1 MNVKPKCL
9 FYFVCLV
16 LLTFILSAPST
27 WAQSIVTG
35 GISGVITDPTGAGVA
50 GASLTMKSLAT
61 GETFN
66 ATSSSNGEYQFA
78 LLKPG
83 DYKLSVTKDG
93 FKTLTQTVTV
103 LLGQNSTVGVKLE
116 VGSVSATVEVSA
128 APPLLQTE
136 NANIA
141 TTVDTRTVQ
150 NVPNPGNDLTYVA
163 QTAPGV
169 SMNTTSGN
177 GYGNFSVF
185 GLPGTSNLFTI
196 NGNDYNDPFLNL
208 NNSGASNLLLGTND
222 VQEVAVV
229 SNGYTGQYGRQA
241 GAQINYT
248 SKSGSNSYHGSA
260 NYFYTGSTLNAE
272 DFFLKSSGQPKPF
285 QNNNQWQASFGGPI
299 KKDKLFF
306 FVDNEGLR
314 YVFATASQAFLPTP
328 AFQAYTLAHIPASA
342 QGLYQQAFA
351 LYNGVPGIANAQ
363 PVAPGS
369 SSCPL
374 PGGAACLQSIFAPGS
389 SGNQEWLI
397 IGRVDYNLGKNDTI
411 YGRVKFDRGT
421 QPTYADPINPAF
433 NAISHQPQ
441 DEGQLN
447 WTHVFNPSIVNN
459 AIFSYL
465 YYSAVFQSVDVNKA
479 NATFPQILCSSD
491 SSMSCLGAV
500 GGLFPFAFFFP
511 QGRNVNQ
518 WQIVD
523 DFSIARDKHNFKMGV
538 NFRRDNVDDFRA
550 SELTNPPAVST
561 SLNGFAT
568 DTVTTSTT
576 QNFAL
581 SSPQPLAIYSLGLY
595 FQDEVRL
602 SSKLK
607 LTLTMR
613 ADRNSGGVCQS
624 NCVSLPTSPFQNLS
638 HDVSIPF
645 NQMVTAGRNN
655 VLRSVENVVFEPRI
669 GFAWSPIGN
678 NTVIRGGVGLFTD
691 LYPGSILD
699 NFTTNFPEVVSFSI
713 PGGTVNPADPG
724 SGVNLVRSCNSAFQ
738 TAFHTGQTL
747 AQYTAAAP
755 NCASA
760 LPPLFDVTSKTLN
773 PKYVEWNFEVQ
784 RTFGTS
790 RVLSLNYVGNHGY
803 NILLINPYLNGFG
816 TFAQLP
822 AAAPDARVSGV
833 QQLTN
838 NGYSNYHGLTA
849 SFQQNLWHG
858 LTGRVSYSYSH
869 ATDNVSNGGILPYSL
884 NQSVLLQIDPTN
896 PNLSYGSADYDQRHL
911 LSANY
916 VWDLPLKSSHGLL
929 NQIIGGWTV
938 AGSFFYRTGFP
949 FTIVDGQQAV
959 ALSGNNLLFNGALL
973 ATIPY
978 KPNGTPTSF
987 GSGNPCLLNTSSP
1000 CFSTTSLTTPTDFSG
1015 ASSRNAF
1022 RGPGY
1027 FNTDLNLRKTFHIT
1041 ERFAFALGANAF
1053 NVLNHPN
1060 FQNPQ
1065 ANNLSSSFGN
1075 STALAVSPTTP
1086 YGAFASAAEGM
1097 KIVQVFGRITF

>member
-1 MNVKPKCL
+1 
-9 FYFVCLV
+9 LV
-16 LLTFILSAPST
+16 LLTFILAAPIT
-27 WAQSIVTG
+27 WSQSIVTG
-35 GISGVITDPTGAGVA
+35 GISGVVTDPTGAGVA
-50 GASLTMKSLAT
+50 GASLTMRSLAT

-93 FKTLTQTVTV
+93 FKTLTQTVSV
-103 LLGQNSTVGVKLE
+103 LLGQNSTIGVKLE
-116 VGSVSATVEVSA
+116 VGSVSSTVEVNA

-141 TTVDTRTVQ
+141 TTVDSHTVQ

-177 GYGNFSVF
+177 GYGNFSAF

-272 DFFLKSSGQPKPF
+272 DFFLKASSQPKPF

-299 KKDKLFF
+299 IKDKLFF
-306 FVDNEGLR
+306 FADNEGLR
-314 YVFATASQAFLPTP
+314 YVFATSSQAFLPTP
-328 AFQAYTLAHIPASA
+328 AFQSYTLAHIPASA
-342 QGLYQQAFA
+342 QSLYQQAFA
-351 LYNGVPGIANAQ
+351 LYNGVKGIANAK

-369 SSCPL
+369 SSCPSL
-374 PGGAACLQSIFAPGS
+374 PGGATCLESIFAPGS

-397 IGRVDYNLGKNDTI
+397 IGRADYNLGKNDTI
-411 YGRVKFDRGT
+411 FGRVKFDRGT

-441 DEGQLN
+441 NEGQLN

-459 AIFSYL
+459 GVFSYL
-465 YYSAVFQSVDVNKA
+465 SYSAVFQSVDVNKA

-511 QGRNVNQ
+511 QGRNVDQ

-523 DFSIARDKHNFKMGV
+523 DLSIAKDRHNFKMGV
-538 NFRRDNVDDFRA
+538 NFRRDNVSDFRA
-550 SELTNPPAVST
+550 SELTNPPAVNT
-561 SLNGFAT
+561 SLIGFAT
-568 DTVTTSTT
+568 DTVDTSTS

-581 SSPQPLAIYSLGLY
+581 SSPQPLAIYSFGLY
-595 FQDEVRL
+595 FQDEIRV
-602 SSKLK
+602 SPKLK
-607 LTLTMR
+607 LTLAIR

-624 NCVSLPTSPFQNLS
+624 NCVSVPTSPFQNLS

-645 NQMVTAGRNN
+645 NQMVTTGRSNI
-655 VLRSVENVVFEPRI
+655 LRSVENVVFEPRI
-669 GFAWSPIGN
+669 GFAWSPLGN

-691 LYPGSILD
+691 LYPGTILD
-699 NFTTNFPEVVSFSI
+699 NFTTNFPEVVSFSV
-713 PGGTVNPADPG
+713 PGGSVNPTDPG
-724 SGVNLVRSCNSAFQ
+724 SGVNLVRACNSAFQ
-738 TAFHTGQTL
+738 TAFNTGQTV
-747 AQYTAAAP
+747 AQYQAAAP
-755 NCASA
+755 NCAAA
-760 LPPLFDVTSKTLN
+760 LPPLFDVTAKTLN
-773 PKYVEWNFEVQ
+773 PKFVEWNLELQ
-784 RTFGTS
+784 RSFGAS

-816 TFAQLP
+816 AFAQLP
-822 AAAPDARVSGV
+822 AAVPDARVAAV

-838 NGYSNYHGLTA
+838 NGYSNYHGVTA
-849 SFQQNLWHG
+849 SLQQNLWHG
-858 LTGRVSYSYSH
+858 LTGRISYSYSH
-869 ATDNVSNGGILPYSL
+869 ALDNVSNGGILPYSL
-884 NQSVLLQIDPTN
+884 NQSILLQIDPTN

-916 VWDLPLKSSHGLL
+916 VWDLPLKSSHSLL

-938 AGSFFYRTGFP
+938 SGTFFYRTGFP
-949 FTIVDGQQAV
+949 FSIVDGGRAQ
-959 ALSGNNLLFNGALL
+959 ALSVNNLVVNGAFL
-973 ATIPY
+973 ANVLY
-978 KPNGTPTSF
+978 KPNGSPTNF
-987 GSGNPCLLNTSSP
+987 GAGNPCLLDTANP
-1000 CFSTTSLTTPTDFSG
+1000 CFSTTSLTRPTDFSG

-1022 RGPGY
+1022 RGPSY
-1027 FNTDLNLRKTFHIT
+1027 FNTDLSLKKAFKIT
-1041 ERFAFALGANAF
+1041 ERFNFALGANAF

-1065 ANNLSSSFGN
+1065 SNNLSSSFGN
-1075 STALAVSPTTP
+1075 SNALVVSPTTP